1 MTTAVPIT
9 TGADK
14 ETRDFYVPGFLLT
27 SRGGELPAQ
36 VVHDVTQVSYGDDL
50 AKIDHVEITVS
61 NWDDEKYTFSYSDGD
76 RFMPGKEIEL
86 WLGYQGQGNKLR
98 RMITAEIT
106 SMKPTFPAGGAP
118 TLVVGG
124 LNVLH
129 RLRGKQQS
137 RKFENLTA
145 SQIAQKVADGLNV
158 SLRTAPRNESPYPYL
173 LQDKE
178 FDLLFLMTLARW
190 HNYDIF
196 VEEGQDKLGR
206 PRVYFGPTDGTDQV
220 VYKLHYG
227 ATLTQFDPILSTAR
241 QVESVTVQAWDRL
254 QKKKIEVTVD
264 RSDLGLGK
272 LDGELQQAVKD
283 RGEVVTATV
292 ANRAEAEQVARDRLR
307 EIAQGT
313 VTASGSV
320 VGLPDLRA
328 GAVVEISGVGT
339 RFSGRYEVMSSTH
352 TLGSSGYTTAFTCRR
367 ERGE

>member
-9 TGADK
+9 SPGGG
-14 ETRDFYVPGFLLT
+14 TRDFYVPGFLLT
-27 SRGGELPAQ
+27 SRGSKLPPQ

-50 AKIDHVEITVS
+50 GKIDHVEITVS
-61 NWDDEKYTFSYSDGD
+61 NWDDERYTFSYSDTD
-76 RFMPGKEIEL
+76 RFMPGQEIEL
-86 WLGYQGQGNKLR
+86 WLGYQGAGSKLR

-106 SMKPTFPAGGAP
+106 SMKPTFPAGGQP

-129 RLRGKQQS
+129 RLQGKQQS
-137 RKFENLTA
+137 RKFESLTA
-145 SQIAQKVADGLNV
+145 SQIAKKVADGLNI
-158 SLRTAPRNESPYPYL
+158 SLRTTPRNESPYPYL

-178 FDLLFLMTLARW
+178 FDLLFLMTLARR

-206 PRVYFGPTDGTDQV
+206 PKVYFGPPEGTEQV
-220 VYKLHYG
+220 VYKLRYG
-227 ATLTQFDPILSTAR
+227 ATLTQFDPTLSTAR
-241 QVESVTVQAWDRL
+241 QVESVTVRAWDRL
-254 QKKKIEVTVD
+254 QKQKIEVTVN

-272 LDGELQQAVKD
+272 LDGELKRAVKG

-292 ANRAEAEQVARDRLR
+292 ASRAEAEQVARDRLR

-352 TLGSSGYTTAFTCRR
+352 TLGSSGYTTTFTCRR
-367 ERGE
+367 G